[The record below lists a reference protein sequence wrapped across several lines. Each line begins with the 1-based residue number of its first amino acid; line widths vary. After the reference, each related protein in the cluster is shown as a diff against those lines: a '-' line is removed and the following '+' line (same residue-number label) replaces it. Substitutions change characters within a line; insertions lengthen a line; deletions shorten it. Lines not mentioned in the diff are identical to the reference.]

1 MMKKLNKK
9 SVLIVS
15 VLIILCLGIWT
26 LWGNTTLEV
35 NEYEIVSDRIP
46 EAFSGFR
53 IAQISDLHNAE
64 FGEGN
69 EKLIELLSQ
78 TDPDMIVITGDL
90 IDSRHTDIE
99 IALEFA
105 RQAIKLA
112 PVYYVSGN
120 HEARVHEY
128 EDLKM
133 GLAKAGV
140 IVLED
145 QKVHIKR
152 DGESIYILG
161 IDDPSFQ
168 EDYLFGDA
176 VSVTSSALPEIQNES
191 DRYTVL
197 LAHRPELFE
206 TYVDAGVDLVFSGH
220 AHGGQFRL
228 PFVGGLSIMLKEN
241 IKAIRKAK
249 GLSQEELAVKINV
262 VRQTISKWEQGL
274 SVPDSELL
282 LSLSEVLE
290 TPVSTLLGETVV
302 VPQTDNLKAISEK
315 LETINLQLAQRT
327 AARRKVL
334 HWGFILVCALIAAV
348 FSVLISL
355 GSPYLCWDY
364 SNPETAVAGVAFHAF
379 EWIFVRISPL
389 IFVGAFA
396 GAILTR
402 SKT

>member
-1 MMKKLNKK
+1 MKKLNKK
-9 SVLIVS
+9 MVLIVS
-15 VLIILCLGIWT
+15 ILVILCLGIWT
-26 LWGNTTLEV
+26 LWGNTALEV

-53 IAQISDLHNAE
+53 IAQVSDLHNAE

-78 TDPDMIVITGDL
+78 TNPDMIVITGDL

-133 GLAKAGV
+133 GLAEAGV

-145 QKVHIKR
+145 QKVQITR
-152 DGESIYILG
+152 EGESITLMG

-176 VSVTSSALPEIQNES
+176 VSVTSSALSELQNES

-228 PFVGGLSIMLKEN
+228 PFVGGLVAPNQGFFPEYDAGLFSEGSTTMIVSRGVGNSIIPIRFNNRPEIVVAELK
-241 IKAIRKAK
+241 
-249 GLSQEELAVKINV
+249 
-262 VRQTISKWEQGL
+262 
-274 SVPDSELL
+274 
-282 LSLSEVLE
+282 
-290 TPVSTLLGETVV
+290 PVT
-302 VPQTDNLKAISEK
+302 
-315 LETINLQLAQRT
+315 
-327 AARRKVL
+327 
-334 HWGFILVCALIAAV
+334 
-348 FSVLISL
+348 
-355 GSPYLCWDY
+355 
-364 SNPETAVAGVAFHAF
+364 
-379 EWIFVRISPL
+379 
-389 IFVGAFA
+389 
-396 GAILTR
+396 
-402 SKT
+402 

>member
-1 MMKKLNKK
+1 MKKLNKK
-9 SVLIVS
+9 MVLIVS
-15 VLIILCLGIWT
+15 ILVILCLGIWT
-26 LWGNTTLEV
+26 LWGNTALEV

-53 IAQISDLHNAE
+53 IAQVSDLHNAE

-78 TDPDMIVITGDL
+78 TNPDMIVITGDL

-133 GLAKAGV
+133 GLAEAGV

-145 QKVHIKR
+145 QKVQITR
-152 DGESIYILG
+152 EGESITLMG

-176 VSVTSSALPEIQNES
+176 VSVTSSALSELQNES

-206 TYVDAGVDLVFSGH
+206 TYVDAGVDMVFSGH

-228 PFVGGLSIMLKEN
+228 PFVGGLVAPNQGFFPEYDAGLFSEGSTTMIVSRGVGNSIIPIRFNNRPEIVVAELK
-241 IKAIRKAK
+241 
-249 GLSQEELAVKINV
+249 
-262 VRQTISKWEQGL
+262 
-274 SVPDSELL
+274 
-282 LSLSEVLE
+282 
-290 TPVSTLLGETVV
+290 PVT
-302 VPQTDNLKAISEK
+302 
-315 LETINLQLAQRT
+315 
-327 AARRKVL
+327 
-334 HWGFILVCALIAAV
+334 
-348 FSVLISL
+348 
-355 GSPYLCWDY
+355 
-364 SNPETAVAGVAFHAF
+364 
-379 EWIFVRISPL
+379 
-389 IFVGAFA
+389 
-396 GAILTR
+396 
-402 SKT
+402 

>member
-1 MMKKLNKK
+1 MKKLNKK

-15 VLIILCLGIWT
+15 VLIILCLVIWT
-26 LWGNTTLEV
+26 LWGNTALEV

-53 IAQISDLHNAE
+53 IAQVSDLHNAE

-133 GLAKAGV
+133 GLVKAGV

-145 QKVHIKR
+145 QKVQIKR

-176 VSVTSSALPEIQNES
+176 ASVTSSALSELQNES
-191 DRYTVL
+191 NVYTVL

-228 PFVGGLSIMLKEN
+228 PFVGGLVAPNQGFFPEYDAGLFSEGSTTMIVSRGVGNSI
-241 IKAIRKAK
+241 IPIRFNNRPEIVLVT
-249 GLSQEELAVKINV
+249 LSN
-262 VRQTISKWEQGL
+262 
-274 SVPDSELL
+274 
-282 LSLSEVLE
+282 
-290 TPVSTLLGETVV
+290 
-302 VPQTDNLKAISEK
+302 
-315 LETINLQLAQRT
+315 
-327 AARRKVL
+327 RK
-334 HWGFILVCALIAAV
+334 
-348 FSVLISL
+348 
-355 GSPYLCWDY
+355 
-364 SNPETAVAGVAFHAF
+364 
-379 EWIFVRISPL
+379 
-389 IFVGAFA
+389 
-396 GAILTR
+396 
-402 SKT
+402 

>member
-1 MMKKLNKK
+1 MKKLNKK
-9 SVLIVS
+9 MVLIVS
-15 VLIILCLGIWT
+15 ILVILCIGIWT
-26 LWGNTTLEV
+26 LWGNTALEV

-53 IAQISDLHNAE
+53 IAQVSDLHNAE

-105 RQAIKLA
+105 RHAIKLA

-120 HEARVHEY
+120 HEARVREY

-133 GLAKAGV
+133 GLAEAGV

-145 QKVHIKR
+145 QKDQITR
-152 DGESIYILG
+152 EGESISILG

-176 VSVTSSALPEIQNES
+176 ASVTSSALSELQNES
-191 DRYTVL
+191 EGYTVL

-228 PFVGGLSIMLKEN
+228 PFVGGLVAPNQGFFPEYDAGLFSEGSTTMIVSRGVGNSI
-241 IKAIRKAK
+241 IPIRFNNRP
-249 GLSQEELAVKINV
+249 EI
-262 VRQTISKWEQGL
+262 
-274 SVPDSELL
+274 
-282 LSLSEVLE
+282 
-290 TPVSTLLGETVV
+290 
-302 VPQTDNLKAISEK
+302 
-315 LETINLQLAQRT
+315 
-327 AARRKVL
+327 
-334 HWGFILVCALIAAV
+334 ILVTL
-348 FSVLISL
+348 
-355 GSPYLCWDY
+355 
-364 SNPETAVAGVAFHAF
+364 SN
-379 EWIFVRISPL
+379 R
-389 IFVGAFA
+389 
-396 GAILTR
+396 
-402 SKT
+402 K

>member
-1 MMKKLNKK
+1 MKKLNKK

-26 LWGNTTLEV
+26 LWGNTALEV
-35 NEYEIVSDRIP
+35 NEYEIMSDKIP
-46 EAFSGFR
+46 EAFTGFR
-53 IAQISDLHNAE
+53 IAQVSDLHNAE
-64 FGEGN
+64 FGEGS

-105 RQAIKLA
+105 RHAIKLA

-120 HEARVHEY
+120 HEARVREY

-133 GLAKAGV
+133 GLAEAGV

-145 QKVHIKR
+145 QKVQITR
-152 DGESIYILG
+152 EGESISILG

-176 VSVTSSALPEIQNES
+176 VSVTSSALSELQNES
-191 DRYTVL
+191 DGYTVL

-228 PFVGGLSIMLKEN
+228 PFIGGLVAPNQGFFPKYDAGLFSEGSTNMIVSRGVGNSIIPLRFNNRPE
-241 IKAIRKAK
+241 I
-249 GLSQEELAVKINV
+249 
-262 VRQTISKWEQGL
+262 
-274 SVPDSELL
+274 
-282 LSLSEVLE
+282 VL
-290 TPVSTLLGETVV
+290 VTLH
-302 VPQTDNLKAISEK
+302 NMK
-315 LETINLQLAQRT
+315 
-327 AARRKVL
+327 
-334 HWGFILVCALIAAV
+334 
-348 FSVLISL
+348 
-355 GSPYLCWDY
+355 
-364 SNPETAVAGVAFHAF
+364 
-379 EWIFVRISPL
+379 
-389 IFVGAFA
+389 
-396 GAILTR
+396 
-402 SKT
+402 

>member
-1 MMKKLNKK
+1 MKKLNKK

-26 LWGNTTLEV
+26 LWGNTALEV

-46 EAFSGFR
+46 EAFAGFR
-53 IAQISDLHNAE
+53 IAQVSDLHNAE

-105 RQAIKLA
+105 RQAMKLA

-133 GLAKAGV
+133 GLAEAGV
-140 IVLED
+140 VILEN
-145 QKVHIKR
+145 QKVEITR
-152 DGESIYILG
+152 EGESISILG

-176 VSVTSSALPEIQNES
+176 ASVTSSALSELQNES
-191 DRYTVL
+191 DGYTIL

-206 TYVDAGVDLVFSGH
+206 TYVDSGVDLVFSGH

-228 PFVGGLSIMLKEN
+228 PFVGGLVAPNQGFFPEYDAGLFSEGSTTMIVSRGVGNSI
-241 IKAIRKAK
+241 IPIRFNNRP
-249 GLSQEELAVKINV
+249 EI
-262 VRQTISKWEQGL
+262 
-274 SVPDSELL
+274 
-282 LSLSEVLE
+282 
-290 TPVSTLLGETVV
+290 
-302 VPQTDNLKAISEK
+302 
-315 LETINLQLAQRT
+315 
-327 AARRKVL
+327 
-334 HWGFILVCALIAAV
+334 ILVTL
-348 FSVLISL
+348 
-355 GSPYLCWDY
+355 
-364 SNPETAVAGVAFHAF
+364 SN
-379 EWIFVRISPL
+379 R
-389 IFVGAFA
+389 
-396 GAILTR
+396 
-402 SKT
+402 K

>member
-1 MMKKLNKK
+1 MKKLNKK
-9 SVLIVS
+9 MVLIVS
-15 VLIILCLGIWT
+15 ILVILCLGIWT
-26 LWGNTTLEV
+26 LWGNTALEV

-53 IAQISDLHNAE
+53 IAQVSDLHNAE

-78 TDPDMIVITGDL
+78 TNPDMIVITGDL

-133 GLAKAGV
+133 GLAEAGV

-145 QKVHIKR
+145 QKVQITR
-152 DGESIYILG
+152 EGESITLMG

-176 VSVTSSALPEIQNES
+176 VSVTSSALSELQNES

-228 PFVGGLSIMLKEN
+228 PFVGGLVAPNQGFFPEYDAGLFSEGSTTMIVSRGVGNSIIPIRFNNRPEIVVAELK
-241 IKAIRKAK
+241 
-249 GLSQEELAVKINV
+249 
-262 VRQTISKWEQGL
+262 
-274 SVPDSELL
+274 SV
-282 LSLSEVLE
+282 
-290 TPVSTLLGETVV
+290 T
-302 VPQTDNLKAISEK
+302 
-315 LETINLQLAQRT
+315 
-327 AARRKVL
+327 
-334 HWGFILVCALIAAV
+334 
-348 FSVLISL
+348 
-355 GSPYLCWDY
+355 
-364 SNPETAVAGVAFHAF
+364 
-379 EWIFVRISPL
+379 
-389 IFVGAFA
+389 
-396 GAILTR
+396 
-402 SKT
+402 